1 MDVFKGI
8 DLGTY
13 ASFRLMAQQNPEIA
27 QIMHGSALAGGYL
40 WIFFLAIL
48 AWRWWS
54 IGGVFPFVNLAKA
67 LAIILLVEA
76 IRIGIDRPRPDD
88 AQDFLGQVIGQSFPN
103 GPAFRAV
110 FISTLMVETAKPG
123 LNRRLGFL
131 GAVLYCVWV
140 MMGQLLTHL
149 AFLTDILGGL
159 SLALGIGL
167 LAPHLFET
175 QAATSRKPV

>member
-13 ASFRLMAQQNPEIA
+13 ASFRLIGQQNPEIA
-27 QIMHGSALAGGYL
+27 QIMHGSAIAGGYL

-54 IGGVFPFVNLAKA
+54 IQGVFPFVNLAKA

-76 IRIGIDRPRPDD
+76 LRFGIDRPRPDD
-88 AQDFLGQVIGQSFPN
+88 AQDFFRKVVGGSFPN
-103 GPAFRAV
+103 DAAFRAV
-110 FISTLMVETAKPG
+110 FISTMMVETAKPG
-123 LNRRLGFL
+123 QNRWLALL

-140 MMGQLLTHL
+140 MMGQLITHL
-149 AFLTDILGGL
+149 AFLTDILGSL
-159 SLALGIGL
+159 ALALGIGF
-167 LAPHLFET
+167 LAPRIF
-175 QAATSRKPV
+175 ATGDPRRVG